1 MNKTFIAVTI
11 FGVIFACSE
20 VEDPIVAPTSSVPAE
35 LSLNTVGIRLESNF
49 VTTEAKMNVR
59 LDAAEKVTIKIVDIA
74 GKVVSSETVE
84 AKKGDNVLSVYT
96 KALPRSSYEL
106 LLYNSNNK
114 QIGKT
119 VINLL

>member
-1 MNKTFIAVTI
+1 MNKSFVAVTI
-11 FGVIFACSE
+11 LGLFFACSE
-20 VEDPIVAPTSSVPAE
+20 VDDPVVAAKSSVPME
-35 LSLNTVGIRLESNF
+35 ISLNSVGIRLQSNF
-49 VTTEAKMNVR
+49 ITNEAKMNVR
-59 LDAAEKVTIKIVDIA
+59 LDASDKVTIKIVDIS

-84 AKKGDNVLSVYT
+84 AKQGDNVLSVYT

-119 VINLL
+119 IINLL

>member
-20 VEDPIVAPTSSVPAE
+20 IEEPIGAPTSSVPAE
-35 LSLNTVGIRLESNF
+35 LSLNTVGIRVESNF
-49 VTTEAKMNVR
+49 VTNEAKMNVR
-59 LDAAEKVTIKIVDIA
+59 LDAADKVTIKIVDIS
-74 GKVVSSETVE
+74 GKTVSSETVE
-84 AKKGDNVLSVYT
+84 GKAGDNILSVYT

-106 LLYNSNNK
+106 QLYNSKNK

-119 VINLL
+119 LINLL